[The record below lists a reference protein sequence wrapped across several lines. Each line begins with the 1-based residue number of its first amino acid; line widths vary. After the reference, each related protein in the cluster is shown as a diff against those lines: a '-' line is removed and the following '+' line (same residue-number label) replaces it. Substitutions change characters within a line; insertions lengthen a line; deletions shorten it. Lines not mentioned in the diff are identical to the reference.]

1 MRQLFPPLSAQTVKV
16 LELLPEALARVRP
29 LKRAH
34 KRSLPEDVAALS
46 RMLTVERRERQ
57 RPYWSS
63 PAFVSAYLYY
73 FLPWNLLR
81 QTRLLSSLPLPDP
94 RLNAPQGEALLLDA
108 GSGPLTLPIA
118 LWLARPEWE
127 EAPVRVLAVDSAN
140 QPLELGMALFSA
152 LGELLGRKP
161 WPVRAARGPLEHL
174 PRLARQTAARGGRAT
189 PPRPWLVAAANVLN
203 EAGRHFHEGG
213 GMDESLER
221 LAEIFTVISP
231 SALLFIEP
239 GTRLGGKTIMRLRE
253 SARQNGFGAASPCT
267 HNSPCP
273 LLAGDGGKTWC
284 HFTFDT
290 QGAPSWL
297 TRLSN
302 EAGLTK
308 NALSLSPLLLLPQAQ
323 KQAGGAEVRVI
334 SAPFSVPGLAGL
346 ARYACSAGGLLLL
359 EDAGRAASGEALSV
373 RADKN
378 APRDKKSRARVVHS
392 DSG

>member
-1 MRQLFPPLSAQTVKV
+1 MRQLFPPLSAQTVKA

-46 RMLTVERRERQ
+46 RLLTVERRERQ
-57 RPYWSS
+57 LPYWSS

-94 RLNAPQGEALLLDA
+94 WLNAPQGEALLLDA

-174 PRLARQTAARGGRAT
+174 PRLARQTAARGGGA
-189 PPRPWLVAAANVLN
+189 PPPPPWLVAAANVLN
-203 EAGRHFHEGG
+203 EAGRHLHEGG
-213 GMDESLER
+213 GMDESPER
-221 LAEIFTVISP
+221 LAEIFTVTSP
-231 SALLFIEP
+231 SALLLIEP

-253 SARQNGFGAASPCT
+253 SARQNGFAAASPCT
-267 HNSPCP
+267 HNGPCP

-302 EAGLTK
+302 EAGLAK

-323 KQAGGAEVRVI
+323 KQAGGTEVRVI
-334 SAPFSVPGLAGL
+334 SAPFSVPGLAGF

-359 EDAGRAASGEALSV
+359 EDAGRAVSGEALSV
-373 RADKN
+373 QADKN
-378 APRDKKSRARVVHS
+378 APHDKKSRARVVHS
-392 DSG
+392 DSR